1 MLNGRYPDTEIL
13 NLSRFVSVMKF
24 RPLVFRNA
32 HPYLLAD
39 RFEDLTPREDVRL
52 SKGKC
57 DRTVTMYGYLRGTN
71 LRAGTKVHIPGV
83 GDLDMKGVTMLGD
96 PCPLPDAD
104 SEKRRK
110 LSEKK
115 KLLVHAPM
123 SDVGGVMYDKD
134 AVWVNVPGSFTRGN
148 TDGEC

>member
-1 MLNGRYPDTEIL
+1 MQ
-13 NLSRFVSVMKF
+13 SV
-24 RPLVFRNA
+24 
-32 HPYLLAD
+32 
-39 RFEDLTPREDVRL
+39 T
-52 SKGKC
+52 
-57 DRTVTMYGYLRGTN
+57 
-71 LRAGTKVHIPGV
+71 I
-83 GDLDMKGVTMLGD
+83 LGD
-96 PCPLPDAD
+96 PCPLPNAD

-148 TDGEC
+148 TDGKRLYASEPSIP

>member
-1 MLNGRYPDTEIL
+1 M
-13 NLSRFVSVMKF
+13 
-24 RPLVFRNA
+24 
-32 HPYLLAD
+32 
-39 RFEDLTPREDVRL
+39 
-52 SKGKC
+52 
-57 DRTVTMYGYLRGTN
+57 
-71 LRAGTKVHIPGV
+71 GTKVHIPGV
-83 GDLDMKGVTMLGD
+83 GDLDMKSVDVLGD

-134 AVWVNVPGSFTRGN
+134 AVYISVPGSFTRGN
-148 TDGEC
+148 GDGEFPFSPQDLCCAVLTCVL